1 MLPEYLRGIFYS
13 NQNRKKDG
21 RPEKGDRTKDITG
34 SF

>member
-1 MLPEYLRGIFYS
+1 MTDKKTQTEIR
-13 NQNRKKDG
+13 KDG